1 MLTIDIPG
9 RAIFRLDHLV
19 TDFNGTIGEDG
30 GLVDG
35 VAVRLRALANMLEI
49 SVVTADTFGRVRTEM
64 DGLPVDIV
72 ILEGGEEDIAKADY
86 VRTCGSAVTVAI
98 GNGFNDRLMLA
109 EAALGLA
116 VLGTEGMAPM
126 TAEVADV
133 WFTDGRDA
141 LDALL
146 QPRRLIATLRS

>member
-1 MLTIDIPG
+1 MITIDIPG
-9 RAIFRLDHLV
+9 RALFRLERLV

-30 GLVDG
+30 GLLDG
-35 VAVRLRALANMLEI
+35 VAVRLRALANLLEI
-49 SVVTADTFGRVRTEM
+49 TVLTADTFGRVRTEM
-64 DGLPVDIV
+64 DGLPVKII
-72 ILEGGEEDIAKADY
+72 ILEGGEEGVAKADY
-86 VRTCGSAVTVAI
+86 VRTSGSAVTVAI

-116 VLGTEGMAPM
+116 VLGAEGTAPM

-133 WFTDGRDA
+133 WFRDGRDA

-146 QPRRLIATLRS
+146 HPRRLIATLRS